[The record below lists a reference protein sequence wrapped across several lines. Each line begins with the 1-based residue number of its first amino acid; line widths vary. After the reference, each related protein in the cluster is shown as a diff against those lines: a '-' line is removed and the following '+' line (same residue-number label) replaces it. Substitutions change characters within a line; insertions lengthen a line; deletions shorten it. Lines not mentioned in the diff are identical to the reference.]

1 MNYPELLEGIR
12 QEIAGRFAV
21 AANADLVYH
30 NLSHTESVV
39 RHASELAVHYKLND
53 QDFFVVM
60 AAAWF
65 HDIGYLTNVGEH
77 ELQSAADAKAYLQR
91 LSVPVGTIEAIEQ
104 CILATRIPQRPE
116 TLVEQILCDAD
127 LFHLGTE
134 DFKERNRVMRKEA
147 QLCTAQT
154 IDKDKWREKTIA
166 LLRSHRYHTDYA
178 RQKLEAGKARNLKR
192 LEARA
197 EKLAETAGKAALAPA
212 PEIQAAEPNKKSK
225 SDRPERGIETMF
237 RISSG
242 NHQRLSDMADNKA
255 HIMISTTSIILSIV
269 ISILLRKIE
278 DEPQMIIPTLL
289 LLLVCVTTMVFSI
302 LATRPSL
309 PRGVF
314 SHEDIEQKKV
324 NLLFF
329 GNFYRMSL
337 DDYSMGMH
345 KMMDS
350 KDFLYGS
357 LIRDVYSQGVVLG
370 HKYRY
375 LRVAYNVFMFGIVAA
390 VLAFIIAAFADY

>member
-21 AANADLVYH
+21 AASSDLVYH
-30 NLSHTESVV
+30 NLSHTEAVV
-39 RHASELAVHYKLND
+39 HYAAEMAVHYKLND
-53 QDFFVVM
+53 RDFFVVL

-65 HDIGYLTNVGEH
+65 HDVGYLTNSADH
-77 ELQSAADAKAYLQR
+77 ELQGAADATAYLQAMQ
-91 LSVPVGTIEAIEQ
+91 VPTETADAVKN
-104 CILATRIPQRPE
+104 CILATQIPQKPQNLCE
-116 TLVEQILCDAD
+116 EILCDAD

-134 DFKERNRVMRKEA
+134 DFRARNKLMRKEA
-147 QLCTAQT
+147 GRCSGKD
-154 IDKDKWREKTIA
+154 IDKETWRSKTIA
-166 LLRSHRYHTDYA
+166 LLENHRYHTAYA
-178 RQKLEAGKARNLKR
+178 REKLDAMKAKNLDRLRAKGSENIEAVAIETPVTAPVQESPGKKAR
-192 LEARA
+192 
-197 EKLAETAGKAALAPA
+197 
-212 PEIQAAEPNKKSK
+212 

-269 ISILLRKIE
+269 LSILLRKIE
-278 DEPQMIIPTLL
+278 DEPQFMIPTLL
-289 LLLVCVTTMVFSI
+289 LLLICVTTMVFSI

-309 PRGVF
+309 PGGVF
-314 SHEDIEQKKV
+314 GQEDIDQKRV

-337 DDYSMGMH
+337 DDYSAGMH
-345 KMMDS
+345 KMMES
-350 KDFLYGS
+350 KEFLYGS

-375 LRVAYNVFMFGIVAA
+375 LRIAYNVFMFGIVAA
-390 VLAFIIAAFADY
+390 VLAFIIAAFAEY